1 MSKARVLL
9 VDDEQA
15 FLELM
20 TERLKSW
27 DYQTIT
33 ASTAKDAISLLEQG
47 SSDIIV
53 LDYVM
58 PDMDGFALIREIR
71 QINNKIPIIM
81 FTAHPDVKSIKEAER
96 EHVKAFI
103 PKTSEYGDMHIA
115 LKAYLD
121 EISREIDKGGK

>member
-1 MSKARVLL
+1 MSKVRVLL

-27 DYQTIT
+27 DYQPLT
-33 ASTAKDAISLLEQG
+33 ASTGKDAIFLLQQEYV
-47 SSDIIV
+47 DIII

-58 PDMDGFALIREIR
+58 PDMDGFSLIRKIR
-71 QINNKIPIIM
+71 EINNKIPIIM
-81 FTAHPDVKSIKEAER
+81 FTAFPDVNSIKEAER
-96 EHVKAFI
+96 EHVRAFI
-103 PKTSEYGDMHIA
+103 PKTSEFGDMNLS

-121 EISREIDKGGK
+121 EISRQIAEGK